1 MVAFIGVLF
10 TFDFINTLIV
20 RFVFLFVYLQTEISQ
35 SDRIWE
41 EIQVMIKKWI
51 YYTSI
56 AGITAFITLSFKATS
71 YNGRNIVHQEE
82 ASFYSLPSLEDIDN
96 GAEFLTFNFPYTG
109 KTFTG
114 FKEALA
120 FKESQ
125 GRYNLINSL
134 GYMGKYQFG
143 RAALSAIGIHDSS
156 EFLSNPRM
164 QEKAFKALLAKNKW
178 ELRNEIEKYNGK
190 VINGVVVTE
199 SGILAAAH
207 LGGAGSVK
215 KFFRNNGKKTIKD
228 NYGTSLKS
236 YMKKFGGYD
245 TSFIE
250 ANSNAKIK

>member
-1 MVAFIGVLF
+1 
-10 TFDFINTLIV
+10 
-20 RFVFLFVYLQTEISQ
+20 
-35 SDRIWE
+35 
-41 EIQVMIKKWI
+41 MIKKWI

-56 AGITAFITLSFKATS
+56 ATITAFITLSFKATTH
-71 YNGRNIVHQEE
+71 NNQNDVNQDE
-82 ASFYSLPSLEDIDN
+82 ASFYTFPTFEEIETKT
-96 GAEFLTFNFPYTG
+96 EFLNFNFPYTG

-120 FKESQ
+120 FRESQ
-125 GRYNLINSL
+125 GRYTLINSL

-143 RAALSAIGIHDSS
+143 RAALRAIGIKDNS
-156 EFLSNPRM
+156 EFLNNPRL

-178 ELRNEIEKYNGK
+178 ELRKEIEMYDGK

-215 KFFRNNGKKTIKD
+215 KFFKSNGKRAIKD

-250 ANSNAKIK
+250 ANSNAKVK

>member
-1 MVAFIGVLF
+1 
-10 TFDFINTLIV
+10 
-20 RFVFLFVYLQTEISQ
+20 
-35 SDRIWE
+35 
-41 EIQVMIKKWI
+41 MIKKWI
-51 YYTSI
+51 YYSSI
-56 AGITAFITLSFKATS
+56 AVITAFITLSFKATS
-71 YNGRNIVHQEE
+71 HDNRNVETQDQ
-82 ASFYSLPSLEDIDN
+82 ASFYILPTFEEIDN
-96 GAEFLTFNFPYTG
+96 ETEFLNFNFPFTG

-125 GRYNLINSL
+125 GKYTLINSL

-143 RAALSAIGIHDSS
+143 KAALRAIGIHDSS
-156 EFLSNPRM
+156 EFLSNPRL

-178 ELRNEIEKYNGK
+178 ELRKEIEQYDGKIVNG
-190 VINGVVVTE
+190 IAITE

-215 KFFRNNGKKTIKD
+215 KFFRNNGKRAIRD
-228 NYGTSLKS
+228 NYGTSLQS

-250 ANSNAKIK
+250 ANANAKIKK